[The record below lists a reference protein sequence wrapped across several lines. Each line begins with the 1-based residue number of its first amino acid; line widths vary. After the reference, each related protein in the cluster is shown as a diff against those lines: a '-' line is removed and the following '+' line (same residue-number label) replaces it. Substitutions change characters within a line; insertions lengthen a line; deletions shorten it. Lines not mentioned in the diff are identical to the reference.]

1 MKPYIGVGLSVG
13 VLAGIWTQVSVELG
27 LITWVAFVA
36 WACFFAAGGNR
47 TGFSKGLAANLSG
60 VVYGWL
66 VGLLTSGVLFP
77 GVLAV
82 GVAFAALAICLRAGW
97 APLSYIPGAFA
108 GTAVF
113 FGTQLSFWPTI
124 IALIIGACLG
134 WLSAFLGGRIQGL
147 SSPNLSLHHPQTNHT
162 GPSVRPENT
171 IHRKLQTVL
180 PIHRLRTKDS
190 GPHAYLYRRPS

>member
-1 MKPYIGVGLSVG
+1 MRLYIGVGISVG

-36 WACFFAAGGNR
+36 WACFFAAGGGR
-47 TGFSKGLAANLSG
+47 AGFSKGLAANLSG
-60 VVYGWL
+60 VIYGWL
-66 VGLLTSGVLFP
+66 VALLTSGVQFP

-82 GVAFAALAICLRAGW
+82 GVAFAALAMCLQAGW
-97 APLSYIPGAFA
+97 APLSFIPGAFA

-134 WLSAFLGGRIQGL
+134 WLSAVIGGRIQAVVTK
-147 SSPNLSLHHPQTNHT
+147 PIVAPPTDDPHR
-162 GPSVRPENT
+162 SVRPAGEHNPSET
-171 IHRKLQTVL
+171 ADRV
-180 PIHRLRTKDS
+180 PYPSPKDQDSARNSYLS
-190 GPHAYLYRRPS
+190 GRPS